1 MITVHL
7 EPEGKVVTLYRTRSV
22 VALLNKLGLR
32 HTMALV
38 AREGELLTPD
48 RSLTS
53 GDVVLVRKV
62 TSAG

>member
-7 EPEGKVVTLYRTRSV
+7 EPDGEELTLYDIRSV
-22 VALLNKLGLR
+22 TGLLNKLGLR

-48 RSLTS
+48 RPLTN
-53 GDVVLVRKV
+53 GDVILVRKV